1 MYAQS
6 FSQKVFLVAINVKV
20 NNQRDIGESS
30 LVLSA
35 QGQYIVWVWMV
46 TSGVLFVRLFGPTF
60 FPYINPSKLEIPL
73 SPQPPPSLTGHES
86 GGGSLHRPLFQGPLS
101 FYSRYLGLPPP
112 SLYGMSLF
120 SNVGLEFGGC
130 AAYVIQD

>member
-1 MYAQS
+1 
-6 FSQKVFLVAINVKV
+6 
-20 NNQRDIGESS
+20 
-30 LVLSA
+30 
-35 QGQYIVWVWMV
+35 MV
-46 TSGVLFVRLFGPTF
+46 TGGVLFVGLFGPTF

-101 FYSRYLGLPPP
+101 VYSRYLGLPPP

-120 SNVGLEFGGC
+120 SKVGLEFGGC
-130 AAYVIQD
+130 AAYVIQDRIGISLVPKRKYQSWSEF